1 MKKIFLVVLLLLP
14 SIIFAEDIVAE
25 ETKYYMTTTM
35 INNPIESSSG
45 ITYISQTEEITEE
58 EYDSFDPEQTPRATV
73 ETTYKKLTTTISKVN
88 STTYKYK
95 AKLTWKNFPKVRS
108 YDLIGIG
115 FYGSVTPAAS
125 SFFEEYYCTT
135 GGTCNT
141 LNGYYSYDGNN
152 GVGAMFNLPS
162 GSLST
167 LRITISTNVVK
178 KNSGSTIIEQRA
190 AGDYAHAT
198 EYVSYNHAK
207 QYSVN
212 QTGVH
217 PTYSSSYDSIPAAV
231 ATWTGTW

>member
-1 MKKIFLVVLLLLP
+1 MKKLILVVLLLLP
-14 SIIFAEDIVAE
+14 SFIYAEDIVAE
-25 ETKYYMTTTM
+25 EEKYYVTTTM
-35 INNPIESSSG
+35 IATPIESSTG
-45 ITYISQTEEITEE
+45 ITYISNTEEITKE
-58 EYDSFDPEQTPRATV
+58 EYDSFDPEANPRTTV

-88 STTYKYK
+88 NSVYKYK

-115 FYGSVTPAAS
+115 FYGSVTPLS
-125 SFFEEYYCTT
+125 SSDFEEYYCTS
-135 GGTCNT
+135 GGSCHT

-152 GVGAMFNLPS
+152 GVGAMFGLPS

-167 LRITISTNVVK
+167 LRITFSTNVVK
-178 KNSGSTIIEQRA
+178 KNSNSTIVEQRA

-198 EYVSYNHAK
+198 EYISYNHAK
-207 QYSVN
+207 QYTVN

-217 PTYSSSYDSIPAAV
+217 PTYSSSYDSMPAAV